1 MLDLPDMTP
10 EAKIV
15 AAHMAAT
22 AAAFQVLVTAL
33 QEAGALQPGTFP
45 EMLRLYVEGLQQRG
59 NADPMVVT
67 LLGDLQKALI
77 N

>member
-1 MLDLPDMTP
+1 MSDLPDMP
-10 EAKIV
+10 SEAKII

-45 EMLRLYVEGLQQRG
+45 EMLRPMSRG
-59 NADPMVVT
+59 FRSAGTP
-67 LLGDLQKALI
+67 I
-77 N
+77 RWW